1 MAFSPRC
8 VGIIAGEIR
17 ETVNNPGSP
26 AAIYLSNSVV
36 VTQPHSKRFGMCS
49 GCTGDRLEDWA
60 QYMYTDLGWKTG
72 RNTCIKARVGRLGA
86 IHV

>member
-26 AAIYLSNSVV
+26 AAIYLSNTVV

-60 QYMYTDLGWKTG
+60 QYVYKDLGWKSG
-72 RNTCIKARVGRLGA
+72 HNTCTKT
-86 IHV
+86 